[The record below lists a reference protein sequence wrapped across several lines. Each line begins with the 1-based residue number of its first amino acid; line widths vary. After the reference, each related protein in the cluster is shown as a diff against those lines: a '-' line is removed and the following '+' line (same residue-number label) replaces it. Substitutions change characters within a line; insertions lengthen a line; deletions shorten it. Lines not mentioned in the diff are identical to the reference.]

1 MWFALWSVLVA
12 GAIVVPVL
20 LGVGLWRRVKDLGRE
35 ASAFAGAFD
44 LGQPDVEVPR
54 FRATL
59 LDPGTSARVGADL
72 RANHARRSA
81 RRAAVLEAAVDRWR
95 GLGLL

>member
-20 LGVGLWRRVKDLGRE
+20 LGVGLWRRVKAVGRE

-44 LGQPDVEVPR
+44 LGQSDVEVPR
-54 FRATL
+54 FQPTL

-72 RANHARRSA
+72 RANRALRSA
-81 RRAAVLEAAVDRWR
+81 RRAAVLDGAVDRWR